1 MICTVYIAMN
11 FAVTH
16 RSLYIIQEF
25 VCTGPLVGFVIVK
38 LGHRAV
44 AMFGTFMMGVG
55 WIGLAYSNSLI
66 TMLACHSLPG
76 GKLWYAVDCLYGHFY
91 GCTAVSKHQPHEA
104 CKRWSWRCT
113 IDRSILVYVI
123 LGCRG

>member
-1 MICTVYIAMN
+1 M
-11 FAVTH
+11 
-16 RSLYIIQEF
+16 
-25 VCTGPLVGFVIVK
+25 K

-76 GKLWYAVDCLYGHFY
+76 GKLWYAVDNIYGRFY
-91 GCTAVSKHQPHEA
+91 GCTAVSKHQPHVA
-104 CKRWSWRCT
+104 CKRLELEMYYRQEHSSLFH
-113 IDRSILVYVI
+113 IGL
-123 LGCRG
+123 